1 MPPVRVE
8 PSVPVP
14 IQRRRIRQAAARYRV
29 QLERGD
35 AVGRLSVPRLDLNA
49 IVVEGTDSATLTKG
63 PGRYTKSYVPGEGEL
78 IYIAGHRTTYGAPLA
93 RIDRLREGD
102 EVRLEVPYGTFV
114 YRVSSHV
121 IVPASDIERL
131 ESSGREEIA
140 LQACHPRFFA
150 TERYIVYARPV
161 SEAARR
167 QRVRRRPRRSAL
179 IGAGTRRESRRGRGR
194 RRAARAQAF
203 APAARA
209 IMWLSWPETGA
220 SSTPVFDDLAR
231 ARRNTSLCGSRL
243 TGPASRPHS
252 RRGPGSVA
260 PCSASTAGST
270 NSAHATSDE
279 TGLPGRPNTSVFRVR
294 RTTRACPA

>member
-114 YRVSSHV
+114 T
-121 IVPASDIERL
+121 
-131 ESSGREEIA
+131 
-140 LQACHPRFFA
+140 ACRA
-150 TERYIVYARPV
+150 T
-161 SEAARR
+161 
-167 QRVRRRPRRSAL
+167 
-179 IGAGTRRESRRGRGR
+179 
-194 RRAARAQAF
+194 
-203 APAARA
+203 
-209 IMWLSWPETGA
+209 
-220 SSTPVFDDLAR
+220 
-231 ARRNTSLCGSRL
+231 
-243 TGPASRPHS
+243 
-252 RRGPGSVA
+252 
-260 PCSASTAGST
+260 
-270 NSAHATSDE
+270 
-279 TGLPGRPNTSVFRVR
+279 
-294 RTTRACPA
+294 

>member
-1 MPPVRVE
+1 MRRGLRIAGTAIAAAGLLAAAWALTVWQWQDPFTALYTSHQQQSLESTYRRSEAAYVPPVRVE

-140 LQACHPRFFA
+140 FQACHPRFFA

-161 SEAARR
+161 S
-167 QRVRRRPRRSAL
+167 VKPRGGSVYAV
-179 IGAGTRRESRRGRGR
+179 GRGE
-194 RRAARAQAF
+194 AF
-203 APAARA
+203 
-209 IMWLSWPETGA
+209 S
-220 SSTPVFDDLAR
+220 
-231 ARRNTSLCGSRL
+231 
-243 TGPASRPHS
+243 
-252 RRGPGSVA
+252 
-260 PCSASTAGST
+260 
-270 NSAHATSDE
+270 
-279 TGLPGRPNTSVFRVR
+279 
-294 RTTRACPA
+294 